1 MATSVQALR
10 RPATLSGWQ
19 SWVMTVDHKRIG
31 IMYLATALVF
41 FLIGGIEALMMRT
54 QLGTPENTFLSPDLY
69 NQIFTMHG
77 TTMIF
82 LAVMPFGV
90 GFGNYIVPLM
100 IGARDMAFPR
110 LNALSYWL
118 FLFGGLLLYS
128 SFLFGGAPN
137 AGWFGYAPLTEHAVT
152 TAAGSVGEA
161 ITHGVDFWIVSLQ
174 LLGIASLIGGLN
186 FIVTILNLRAPGMT
200 MNRIPL
206 FVWAILI
213 TSILLVFALPSITIG
228 LILLLFDRYF
238 GTSFYLASARGD
250 PLLWQHLFWFFGHPE
265 VYIMILPAFGI
276 ISEVL
281 PTFSRKPIF
290 GYSVMAYSIAAIGFL
305 GFTVWAHHMFAVGLS
320 PIADAAFA
328 ATSMLIAV
336 PTGVKIFNWLA
347 TLWRGQ
353 IRITTSLLFAAG
365 FIGQFTIGGLSGVS
379 LATVPVNWQVTDTYY
394 VVAHLHYVLFA
405 GAILSLWAGIYYWFP
420 KLTGRLM
427 DERLGVIHFW
437 LIMIGMTLTFFPMHI
452 VGLLGMP
459 RRIYTYLPGQ
469 GWDTWNLVETIGAFI
484 IAIGVLVFL
493 HNLTRS
499 LRRGEPA
506 GNDPWDGQSLE
517 WATSSP
523 PPVYNFAK
531 IPIVRSRRPFWDQKY
546 GESSHNEGKGGNV
559 QALQE
564 TVSPGTPEQMAHI
577 HMPPPSYWPLILAF
591 GVAVIAFAIIFNW
604 FIIPVGIVILFAG
617 LFGWVRQ
624 TV

>member
-1 MATSVQALR
+1 MAANVQVIQ
-10 RPATLSGWQ
+10 RPAAYSGWM

-31 IMYLATALVF
+31 LLYLATALVF
-41 FLIGGIEALMMRT
+41 FLVGGIEALLMRT
-54 QLGTPENTFLSPDLY
+54 QLGTPNNTFLSPDLY

-82 LAVMPFGV
+82 LAVMPFST

-118 FLFGGLLLYS
+118 FLFGGILLYS
-128 SFLFGGAPN
+128 SFVFGGAPN
-137 AGWFGYAPLTEHAVT
+137 AGWFGYAPLTEHGFTGGVLP
-152 TAAGSVGEA
+152 E
-161 ITHGVDFWIVSLQ
+161 THGIDFWILSLQ
-174 LLGIASLIGGLN
+174 LLGVASLVGSLN

-213 TSILLVFALPSITIG
+213 TSLLVVFAIPSITIG
-228 LILLLFDRYF
+228 LVLLLFDRYI
-238 GTSFYLASARGD
+238 GTHFYLAGAQGD

-265 VYIMILPAFGI
+265 VYILIMPAFGI

-347 TLWRGQ
+347 TVWRGSF
-353 IRITTSLLFAAG
+353 RVTTASLFAAG

-379 LATVPVNWQVTDTYY
+379 LATVPFDWQVTDTYY

-405 GAILSLWAGIYYWFP
+405 GAILALFAGTYYWFP
-420 KLTGRLM
+420 KFTGKLM
-427 DERLGVIHFW
+427 DERLGTVHFW
-437 LIMIGMTLTFFPMHI
+437 LIMIGMTLTFFPMHLL
-452 VGLLGMP
+452 GLLGMP
-459 RRIYTYLPGQ
+459 RRIYTYAANQ
-469 GWDTWNLVETIGAFI
+469 GWDTYNLLETIGAFI
-484 IAIGVLVFL
+484 IAIGILVFL
-493 HNLTRS
+493 YNLIRS
-499 LRRGEPA
+499 LSRGAQA
-506 GNDPWDGQSLE
+506 GADPWDGQMLE

-523 PPVYNFAK
+523 PPAYNFERV
-531 IPIVRSRRPFWDQKY
+531 PSVRSRRPFWDQKY
-546 GESSHNEGKGGNV
+546 GGETAGGKPGPSS
-559 QALQE
+559 
-564 TVSPGTPEQMAHI
+564 GTPKQGEASTSQEEHAHI
-577 HMPPPSYWPLILAF
+577 HLPAPSYWPLLLAF
-591 GVAVIAFAIIFNW
+591 GAAVIAVGVIVNFLIV
-604 FIIPVGIVILFAG
+604 PVGLAIVLAG
-617 LFGWVRQ
+617 IVGWVREPF
-624 TV
+624 

>member
-1 MATSVQALR
+1 MAANVQILQ
-10 RPATLSGWQ
+10 RPVAKSGWL

-31 IMYLATALVF
+31 VLYLVTALVF
-41 FLIGGIEALMMRT
+41 FLLGGIEALLMRT
-54 QLGTPENTFLSPDLY
+54 QLGTPNNTFLNPDLY

-82 LAVMPFGV
+82 LAVMPFST

-137 AGWFGYAPLTEHAVT
+137 AGWFGYAPLTEHGFTGGVLP
-152 TAAGSVGEA
+152 E
-161 ITHGVDFWIVSLQ
+161 THGIDFWILALQ
-174 LLGIASLIGGLN
+174 LLGVASLVGSLN

-213 TSILLVFALPSITIG
+213 TSLLIVFAIPSITIG
-228 LILLLFDRYF
+228 LVLLLFDRYL
-238 GTSFYLASARGD
+238 GTHFYLAGAQGD

-265 VYIMILPAFGI
+265 VYIMIMPAFGI
-276 ISEVL
+276 ISEIL

-347 TLWRGQ
+347 TVWRGSF
-353 IRITTSLLFAAG
+353 RVTTASLFAAG
-365 FIGQFTIGGLSGVS
+365 FIGQFTIGGLSGVA
-379 LATVPVNWQVTDTYY
+379 LATVPVDWQVTDTYF

-405 GAILSLWAGIYYWFP
+405 GAILGLFAATYYWFP
-420 KLTGRLM
+420 KITGKLM
-427 DERLGVIHFW
+427 DEGLGTIHFW
-437 LIMIGMTLTFFPMHI
+437 IIMIGMTLTFFPMHLL
-452 VGLLGMP
+452 GLLGMP
-459 RRIYTYLPGQ
+459 RRIYTYAANQ
-469 GWDTWNLVETIGAFI
+469 GWDTYNLIETIGAFT
-484 IAIGVLVFL
+484 IAVGILVFL
-493 HNLTRS
+493 YNLLRS
-499 LRRGEPA
+499 VRQGAPA
-506 GNDPWDGQSLE
+506 GSDPWDGQMLE

-531 IPIVRSRRPFWDQKY
+531 LPVVRGRRPFWDQKY
-546 GESSHNEGKGGNV
+546 SSETLNGKPGMMNT
-559 QALQE
+559 QASRDSDASSSRQE
-564 TVSPGTPEQMAHI
+564 QIHI
-577 HMPPPSYWPLILAF
+577 HMPAPSYWPMIVAF
-591 GVAVIAFAIIFNW
+591 GAAVIAIGVVLNFLVAPIGLIIL
-604 FIIPVGIVILFAG
+604 VAG
-617 LFGWVRQ
+617 LIGWVREPF
-624 TV
+624 

>member
-1 MATSVQALR
+1 MATSVQVLR
-10 RPATLSGWQ
+10 RPVARTGWQ

-31 IMYLATALVF
+31 ILYLTTAFAF
-41 FLIGGIEALMMRT
+41 FLVGGLEALLMRT

-82 LAVMPFGV
+82 LAVMPFSV
-90 GFGNYIVPLM
+90 GFGNFVVPLM

-137 AGWFGYAPLTEHAVT
+137 AGWFGYAPLTERAVQATAGSIGEAVT
-152 TAAGSVGEA
+152 
-161 ITHGVDFWIVSLQ
+161 HGIDFWIVSLQ
-174 LLGIASLIGGLN
+174 LLGIASLLGGLN

-228 LILLLFDRYF
+228 LVLLLFDRYL

-281 PTFSRKPIF
+281 PTFARKPIF

-320 PIADAAFA
+320 PVADAAFA

-347 TLWRGQ
+347 TLWHGQ
-353 IRITTSLLFAAG
+353 IRITTALLFGAG
-365 FIGQFTIGGLSGVS
+365 FIGQFTIGGLSGAS
-379 LATVPVNWQVTDTYY
+379 LAVVPLDWQVTDTYY

-405 GAILSLWAGIYYWFP
+405 GAILALWAGSYYWFP
-420 KLTGRLM
+420 KITGRLM
-427 DERLGVIHFW
+427 NERLGVIHFW

-459 RRIYTYLPGQ
+459 RRIYTYLPNQ
-469 GWDTWNLVETIGAFI
+469 GWDTWNLIETIGAFI
-484 IAIGVLVFL
+484 IATGVLVFFY
-493 HNLTRS
+493 NLVTS
-499 LRRGEPA
+499 LRNGQVA
-506 GNDPWDGQSLE
+506 GDDPWDGQSLE

-523 PPVYNFAK
+523 PPPYNFAK
-531 IPIVRSRRPFWDQKY
+531 IPVVHSRRPFWDQKY
-546 GESSHNEGKGGNV
+546 GESSHAEGTGN
-559 QALQE
+559 QKRALEQ
-564 TVSPGTPEQMAHI
+564 TVSPGTAERVTHI

-591 GVAVIAFAIIFNW
+591 GVAVIAIGVIFNW
-604 FIIPVGIVILFAG
+604 FIIPVGIVILFTG
-617 LFGWVRQ
+617 LIGWIRQ
-624 TV
+624 PF